1 MNMNAGLFQQQTLK
15 LSMTQELSQA
25 IALLQYS
32 TLELA
37 SFLENKAAEN
47 PLISLE
53 MQESNSEY
61 KRKSN
66 KKRQRESDPKY
77 WIEQIGE
84 EKVSLEEY
92 LLSQVHPAV
101 LEKEERYIL
110 QHLIRNLDENGYLR
124 ITAEELASQLKKS
137 VESVQRVKQLLQS
150 LDPAGV
156 GAYDLKE
163 CILLQTNRKV
173 NDPIASTILQDYFEL
188 FAEKKWKIIS
198 KQLDI
203 TLQDIQEVFDFVQT
217 LDPRP
222 CSGFT
227 YEKPSYIVPDVFVEQ
242 QQGQLI
248 VKMTNQSW
256 SDVSYNGNY
265 YSHLVALKDK
275 QVNQFLQE
283 KNQEFQWIARGIQQ
297 RRETIYKVMIVIAD
311 KQPSCL
317 MKGFSY
323 LKPMTMR
330 EIADELG
337 IHESTVSRAVK
348 DKFVQAPIGTIEM
361 REFFSSSLQSL
372 DSNDVS
378 AREAKN
384 AIKYLIA
391 NEDKK
396 KTISDQQIADA
407 LKINNSILL
416 SRRTVAKYRDQLNI
430 PSSSKRKRF

>member
-1 MNMNAGLFQQQTLK
+1 
-15 LSMTQELSQA
+15 
-25 IALLQYS
+25 
-32 TLELA
+32 
-37 SFLENKAAEN
+37 
-47 PLISLE
+47 
-53 MQESNSEY
+53 
-61 KRKSN
+61 
-66 KKRQRESDPKY
+66 
-77 WIEQIGE
+77 
-84 EKVSLEEY
+84 
-92 LLSQVHPAV
+92 
-101 LEKEERYIL
+101 
-110 QHLIRNLDENGYLR
+110 
-124 ITAEELASQLKKS
+124 
-137 VESVQRVKQLLQS
+137 
-150 LDPAGV
+150 
-156 GAYDLKE
+156 
-163 CILLQTNRKV
+163 V
-173 NDPIASTILQDYFEL
+173 NDPIASAILQDYFEL
-188 FAEKKWKIIS
+188 FAEKKWKFIS
-198 KQLDI
+198 KQLGI

-242 QQGQLI
+242 EHGQLV
-248 VKMTNQSW
+248 VKMVNQSW
-256 SDVSYNGNY
+256 SNLSYNANY
-265 YSHLVALKDK
+265 YSNLAALKDK

-283 KNQEFQWIARGIQQ
+283 KNQEFQWIAKGIQQ
-297 RRETIYKVMIVIAD
+297 RRETIYKVMTVIAD

-372 DSNDVS
+372 DSDDVS

-384 AIKYLIA
+384 AIKYLIE

-396 KTISDQQIADA
+396 KPISDQQIADT
-407 LKINNSILL
+407 LKVNKSTLL
-416 SRRTVAKYRDQLNI
+416 TIRTVAKYRDQLNI

>member
-53 MQESNSEY
+53 MQESISEY
-61 KRKSN
+61 KRKSS

-84 EKVSLEEY
+84 EQTSLEEY
-92 LLSQVHPAV
+92 LLSQIHPNV
-101 LEKEERYIL
+101 LEKKEKCIL

-124 ITAEELASQLKKS
+124 IAVEEVALQLKES
-137 VESVQRVKQLLQS
+137 VEKVQRVKQLLQS

-156 GAYDLKE
+156 GASNLKE
-163 CILLQTNRKV
+163 CILLQANRKV
-173 NDPIASTILQDYFEL
+173 KDPIASVILQDYFEQ
-188 FAEKKWKIIS
+188 FAEKKWKVIS
-198 KQLDI
+198 KQLGI

-242 QQGQLI
+242 EHGQLV
-248 VKMTNQSW
+248 VKMVNQSW
-256 SDVSYNGNY
+256 SNLSYNANY
-265 YSHLVALKDK
+265 YSTLVALKDR

-283 KNQEFQWIARGIQQ
+283 KNQEFQWIAKGIQQ
-297 RRETIYKVMIVIAD
+297 RRETIYKVMTVIAD

-372 DSNDVS
+372 DSDDVS

-384 AIKYLIA
+384 AIKYLIE

-396 KTISDQQIADA
+396 KPISDQQIADT
-407 LKINNSILL
+407 LKVNKSILL